1 MAKSGQRRVDKRD
14 KPIKSSGGHAPCAFP
29 SVGFKQ
35 PTVVSWGLWVEGGR
49 VTRRKEPGYPNR
61 CLEESTP
68 VWMGAHSLD
77 LDCTEPL
84 RFGHLPVS
92 LIYQFQGLLLARVR
106 NLDSVWM
113 KQETLWDFLSSFF
126 WASSPAGSH
135 FRAGKH
141 RR

>member
-29 SVGFKQ
+29 SVAFKQ
-35 PTVVSWGLWVEGGR
+35 PTVVSWGPWVEGGR

-61 CLEESTP
+61 CLEESALM
-68 VWMGAHSLD
+68 WIGAHSLD

-92 LIYQFQGLLLARVR
+92 LIYQFQGLLLA
-106 NLDSVWM
+106 
-113 KQETLWDFLSSFF
+113 
-126 WASSPAGSH
+126 
-135 FRAGKH
+135 
-141 RR
+141 